1 MWPRTKAGAK
11 VHRSCPGGKNLH
23 YLLPSHY
30 YVMASAGN
38 ATRMCFEDGSW
49 GEVNVT
55 LCSSPEINNILNEVA
70 ERQTLRAKQPNLHS
84 ISISL
89 HVKANEL
96 LPDANTKSVTSSH
109 LEIAVN
115 ISEQLAIATQV
126 EDETGLYPSDL
137 DSTNQVV
144 SKVSSETAR
153 YKRL

>member
-1 MWPRTKAGAK
+1 MT
-11 VHRSCPGGKNLH
+11 
-23 YLLPSHY
+23 
-30 YVMASAGN
+30 SAGN

-70 ERQTLRAKQPNLHS
+70 ERKTIRAKQPNLHS
-84 ISISL
+84 ISISS

-126 EDETGLYPSDL
+126 EDETGLFPSDL
-137 DSTNQVV
+137 NSTNQVV
-144 SKVSSETAR
+144 SKVSSEILLGI
-153 YKRL
+153 KRL